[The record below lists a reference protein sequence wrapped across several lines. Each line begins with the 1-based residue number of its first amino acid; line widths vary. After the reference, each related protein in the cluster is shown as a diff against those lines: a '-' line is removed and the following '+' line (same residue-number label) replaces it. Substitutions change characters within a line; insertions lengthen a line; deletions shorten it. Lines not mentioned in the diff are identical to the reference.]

1 VVVRRLNLDSSVVLD
16 YFIPD
21 SPNDAGAILLWVL
34 LMVLAVLIVANV
46 RMVLQYR
53 KIPSKK
59 EEPQQRHPKVK
70 QIEKSGEEPERSYVD
85 IHTKVDQLI
94 EMNKL

>member
-1 VVVRRLNLDSSVVLD
+1 LNLDSSMVLD

-21 SPNDAGAILLWVL
+21 SPTDAGAILLWVL
-34 LMVLAVLIVANV
+34 LIVLAVLIIVNV
-46 RMVLQYR
+46 RMVLQVR
-53 KIPSKK
+53 TIPSKK
-59 EEPQQRHPKVK
+59 EEPPQGHPPVGQR
-70 QIEKSGEEPERSYVD
+70 EKPREEPERSYGD

>member
-1 VVVRRLNLDSSVVLD
+1 MVVRRLNLDLSVVLD

-21 SPNDAGAILLWVL
+21 SPKDFGAILLWVL
-34 LMVLAVLIVANV
+34 LIVLAVLIIVNV

-53 KIPSKK
+53 RIPSKK
-59 EEPQQRHPKVK
+59 EEPLQRHPTVEHIK
-70 QIEKSGEEPERSYVD
+70 KSEEEPERSYVD